1 MRLTLLLTLLFV
13 ALHLPATPAGEAV
26 SSDLTPETDA
36 KISEEALARYSAPG
50 QVGRY
55 KDLLEAL
62 KQNPET
68 MGSPARNLRL
78 PVRSFPDGR
87 PQIIVRATDAWIT
100 LDTTLLRGRQVHVEQ
115 FREDGSLESVLDAD
129 EIIVN
134 RTAML
139 AVAKGKVRVER
150 EGDVLMG
157 NGALVDLEANYLR
170 VIKQACITTQRMGD
184 VKLTERGIF

>member
-100 LDTTLLRGRQVHVEQ
+100 LDTTL
-115 FREDGSLESVLDAD
+115 F
-129 EIIVN
+129 
-134 RTAML
+134 
-139 AVAKGKVRVER
+139 
-150 EGDVLMG
+150 
-157 NGALVDLEANYLR
+157 
-170 VIKQACITTQRMGD
+170 
-184 VKLTERGIF
+184 LTDKRAISDTKSSRSQEWKSAILPIRYFTLFVCK